1 MAATEGKKTDPNA
14 TEHQTAKTGAAAD
27 PIAQE
32 HIRRLNRLDGDRSTI
47 ERVWQVIERF
57 VAPYRGDFF
66 RDGNAEQSVNWNRRE
81 IYDSTAVMASQM
93 LAANMHSNLTSPS
106 ARWFMMRYNDPDLR
120 NSNEAARW
128 LEECSNITY
137 EEIQASNFNLET
149 AELYTDLATFGTGGL
164 IEDVITNSEG
174 DYLSLAFTSMGVK
187 EIFFEDGFN
196 GQPIRV
202 YRKLAWTAAKIVSKF
217 GFDNV
222 PEHIQ
227 EAYTKGNQDTHDVV
241 FAVWRRD
248 GIDEDPFTT
257 VNAKDRAWGCNYYLV
272 KTQQPLQEE
281 GGYYEMP
288 AFIPRWRTTSDSRWG
303 NSPAMIALPDIL
315 TLNELKQLVLKANE
329 KVVDPTLFAEERAL
343 IGDLDFS
350 PAGLNI
356 VRKLNAVQPFESKAR
371 FDVSAMSISDLR
383 DSIQRMFYIDQLQLK
398 DSPMMTATEVQVR
411 YEMMQRVLGPT
422 LGRLRVDYID
432 KVVTRSFNILYRAG
446 KFPPMPQVVAD
457 AGAQAAIDYT
467 GPLARAQ
474 KVDQSASIERYIAQ
488 LQGLMQVDERVK
500 DVPDMTEVA
509 IFAADALGVPAKL
522 INSRDKI
529 KTTRDARAK
538 QEQEQFAAEQRQL
551 GAKSDALE
559 ATANQQRS

>member
-1 MAATEGKKTDPNA
+1 MAEAAAQQQTQTDPDA
-14 TEHQTAKTGAAAD
+14 TEHKAAHVGRPSD
-27 PIAQE
+27 PQAME
-32 HIRRLNRLDGDRSTI
+32 HIRRLHRLDADRSNI

-66 RDGNAEQSVNWNRRE
+66 RDGNLEQSVEWNRRE

-106 ARWFMMRYNDPDLR
+106 ARWFMMRYNDPKLR
-120 NSNEAARW
+120 DSNEAARW

-174 DYLSLAFTSMGVK
+174 DYLGLAFTSMGVK
-187 EIFFEDGFN
+187 EIYFEDGFN
-196 GQPIRV
+196 GQPVRV
-202 YRKLAWTAAKIVSKF
+202 YRKMAWTPAKFVSKF
-217 GFDNV
+217 GLDNV
-222 PEHIQ
+222 PDVILK
-227 EAYTKGNQDTHDVV
+227 AYEQGSQDTHELV
-241 FAVWRRD
+241 FAIWRRD
-248 GIDEDPFTT
+248 GVDEDPFTVT
-257 VNAKDRAWGCNYYLV
+257 EAKNRAWGCNYYLV
-272 KTQQPLQEE
+272 KTAQPLQEE

-356 VRKLNAVQPFESKAR
+356 VRKLGAIQPFESKAR
-371 FDVSAMSISDLR
+371 FDVSAMSINDLR

-432 KVVTRSFNILYRAG
+432 KVVTRTFNILYRAG
-446 KFPPMPQVVAD
+446 KFPTMPQIVAE

-474 KVDQSASIERYIAQ
+474 KVDQSASVERYINQ
-488 LQGLMQVDERVK
+488 LTALAQVDPNVS

-522 INSRDKI
+522 INSRETI
-529 KTTRDARAK
+529 KNNRDARAK
-538 QEQEQFAAEQRQL
+538 QEQERFDAEQRQM
-551 GAKSDALE
+551 GAKANALE
-559 ATANQQRS
+559 AEINQ